1 MVREVGV
8 DRVVTGHCHGVISKL
23 PPEFITR
30 FVDAAALAPELKTK
44 LRSAVEAR
52 ARKAKAQ
59 SEKQRFS
66 ELIAALAK

>member
-1 MVREVGV
+1 
-8 DRVVTGHCHGVISKL
+8 VISKL